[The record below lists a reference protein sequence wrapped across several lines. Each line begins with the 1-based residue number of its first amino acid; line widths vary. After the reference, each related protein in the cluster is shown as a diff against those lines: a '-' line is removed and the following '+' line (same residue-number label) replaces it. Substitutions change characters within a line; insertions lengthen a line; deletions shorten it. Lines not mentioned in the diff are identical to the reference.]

1 MARPGRRAARRPELG
16 VPAPI
21 FTLKAA
27 IIPWRAHRAETET
40 PGTDLNKLATG
51 QGGE

>member
-1 MARPGRRAARRPELG
+1 MRKAREVVMAGKVRRITRQDGRAASRPELG

-27 IIPWRAHRAETET
+27 IIP
-40 PGTDLNKLATG
+40 
-51 QGGE
+51 